1 MYPGKVPDCSR
12 GVTESRDRRVFEL
25 LPCTTRVTHKIV
37 KGAGT
42 DIPEEQIRQ
51 KNVEPLVQSLGGL

>member
-1 MYPGKVPDCSR
+1 M
-12 GVTESRDRRVFEL
+12 L
-25 LPCTTRVTHKIV
+25 QCTTRVTHKIV